1 MLYVRKLSEDAT
13 IPTKSPDGS
22 FLELY
27 SAEEVHL
34 DPREKKLIRT
44 NLQLKVPRG
53 TCGRITTL
61 PNYFLTNGVDA
72 GQTAIPRNFEGEVCV
87 ILSNHVDEVFTVYK
101 GDKIA
106 GLLCEKIMQPRM
118 KVVNSIEYS
127 ANGKE

>member
-61 PNYFLTNGVDA
+61 PNSNGVSCL
-72 GQTAIPRNFEGEVCV
+72 QV
-87 ILSNHVDEVFTVYK
+87 
-101 GDKIA
+101 GDKS
-106 GLLCEKIMQPRM
+106 MQ
-118 KVVNSIEYS
+118 VAHVQTQAQTQHNLT
-127 ANGKE
+127 